1 MTNEILFAGFG
12 GQGILFACKV
22 LAYGALLEDK
32 HVTWL
37 PSYGPEMRGGTCNCS
52 VCVGDTPI
60 GNPLITS
67 PDTLVVMNGPS
78 CDKFIGSVKPDGM
91 VYVDSSLVSGKIE
104 RNDVKV
110 NYIPATSLAAEN
122 NLEGLANIIILGNV
136 LRHSGLISLEG
147 SKAAIQKC
155 VSAKKQHLLEANV
168 KAIEIGFNY
177 VG

>member
-1 MTNEILFAGFG
+1 MTNKILFAGFG

-22 LAYGALLEDK
+22 LAYGALLGEK

-67 PDTLVVMNGPS
+67 PDTLIVMNGPS
-78 CDKFIGSVKPDGM
+78 CDKFVGSVKTRGT
-91 VYVDSSLVSGKIE
+91 VYVDSTLVSRNIE
-104 RNDVKV
+104 RNDVNV
-110 NYIPATSLAAEN
+110 HYIPATSLATEN

-136 LRHSGLISLEG
+136 LRHSGIISLKE
-147 SKAAIQKC
+147 SKAAIAKC

-168 KAIEIGFNY
+168 KAIELGFNY
-177 VG
+177 SE

>member
-60 GNPLITS
+60 GNPLITA
-67 PDTLVVMNGPS
+67 PDTLIVMNSPS
-78 CDKFIGSVKPDGM
+78 FGKFIGDVKPGGA
-91 VYVDSSLVSGKIE
+91 VYVDSTLIE
-104 RNDVKV
+104 RKTERTDIKV
-110 NYIPATSLAAEN
+110 RYIPATSLAVSN

-136 LRHSGLISLEG
+136 LRHSGLISLDG
-147 SKAAIQKC
+147 SKAAISKS
-155 VSAKKQHLLEANV
+155 VSAKKQHLLEANI
-168 KAIEIGFNY
+168 KAIELGYNY
-177 VG
+177 TI